1 LDYPQAG
8 ADDLVADT
16 ELKYEYILHAGK
28 HIILVSSSEQNALLY
43 RTPPGRRFTKDTI
56 LVSTK
61 MPCDECSP
69 MIADLGIQNVYTNRQ
84 VMKKSN
90 DPLKARGL
98 SYQKV
103 HRLIKNVFVFD
114 TVVNSRPVSSVSSPE
129 RPLKD
134 I

>member
-1 LDYPQAG
+1 M
-8 ADDLVADT
+8 VADT
-16 ELKYEYILHAGK
+16 ELKYEYILHAG
-28 HIILVSSSEQNALLY
+28 IVFFFSFIEQNALLY
-43 RTPPGRRFTKDTI
+43 RIPPGKRFNKDTI

-103 HRLIKNVFVFD
+103 LRLIKNVYVFD
-114 TVVNSRPVSSVSSPE
+114 TIAVSRPESTVSSPE
-129 RPLKD
+129 RP
-134 I
+134 